1 MAGVMTSKIGRN
13 DPCPCGSGK
22 KYKKCCG
29 SSLANPAD
37 SQQVAVPD
45 DTAAAFVDSKNKR
58 VVFLKN
64 TMVVNQLRREG
75 PKIAAS
81 FDAAFDE
88 DIRRISEQFAIAYGT
103 LYCQMQRPN
112 KNKTRDACVQLLAN
126 SSQTSIAALE
136 LVRHG
141 FRLQPG
147 ILIRNAVETICVALA
162 LFVEPELME
171 AYEKG
176 KLQSSKMVSRAKEVV
191 PPLGWAYGFFSK
203 EFAHLGQLHQQMHEW
218 DAFEKSDDAAEMNLK
233 FIKLAV
239 NLLIISG
246 ELICYNSV
254 ETHRY
259 WKRIAPGQYAYDP
272 PESER
277 EWQQAF
283 LG

>member
-1 MAGVMTSKIGRN
+1 MISKIGRN
-13 DPCPCGSGK
+13 DPCPCNSGK

-29 SSLANPAD
+29 SPPANLADN
-37 SQQVAVPD
+37 QEVAVPD
-45 DTAAAFVDSKNKR
+45 GTVAAFVDPKNER
-58 VVFLKN
+58 VVFLKD

-88 DIRRISEQFAIAYGT
+88 DIRQISEQFAIAFGT
-103 LYCQMQRPN
+103 LYCRMQHP
-112 KNKTRDACVQLLAN
+112 KKDKVGDACLQLLAN
-126 SSQTSIAALE
+126 ASQTSIAALE

-147 ILIRNAVETICVALA
+147 ILIRNVLETICVALA

-171 AYEKG
+171 TYEQG

-203 EFAHLGQLHQQMHEW
+203 EFAHLGTLHQQMHEW
-218 DAFEKSDDAAEMNLK
+218 DVFEKSDDAAEMNLK

-239 NLLIISG
+239 NLLTISG
-246 ELICYNSV
+246 ELICYDSL

-259 WKRIAPGQYAYDP
+259 WTRVAPGHYAYDP
-272 PESER
+272 SESER